1 MPKKVPISQKAERRR
16 NSILEAAIHVVRNGG
31 VDSITHRNV
40 AEEAGVPLGS
50 ITYYFESREE
60 LITEALRHYMRSIEE
75 RVEVIVNERLERPE
89 ERELTIDTILD
100 LLVETDVAQEMCV
113 VEYELIVYAARK
125 KELLREVRTY
135 RLRFEAQLAA
145 ALEQVGVPRPV
156 LGARTLLNVVD
167 GFDVER
173 LIRPEDRAADLK
185 QRLELTVAG
194 VASYGRE
201 SRR

>member
-1 MPKKVPISQKAERRR
+1 M
-16 NSILEAAIHVVRNGG
+16 H
-31 VDSITHRNV
+31 
-40 AEEAGVPLGS
+40 
-50 ITYYFESREE
+50 
-60 LITEALRHYMRSIEE
+60 
-75 RVEVIVNERLERPE
+75 ERLGRPE
-89 ERELTIDTILD
+89 ERDLTIDTILD

-145 ALEQVGVPRPV
+145 ALEQVGVPWPV